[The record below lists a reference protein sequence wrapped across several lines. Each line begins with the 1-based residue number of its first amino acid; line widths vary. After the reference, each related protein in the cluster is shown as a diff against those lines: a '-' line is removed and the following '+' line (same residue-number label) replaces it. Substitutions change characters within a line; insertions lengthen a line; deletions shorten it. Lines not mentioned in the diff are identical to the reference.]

1 MKNQRAIMR
10 KVKSAMAKLPMMLTC
25 AEFESFML
33 DFLEGTLPKRQR
45 LIFRMHLKVC
55 RDCRSY
61 MAAYERSVAL
71 GQAVFQDPESPVPA
85 EVPEDLVK
93 AILAAKQ

>member
-1 MKNQRAIMR
+1 MGKL
-10 KVKSAMAKLPMMLTC
+10 KSTMAKLPMMLTC
-25 AEFESFML
+25 AEFEAFVL
-33 DFLEGTLPKRQR
+33 DYLDGTLAKRQR

-61 MAAYERSVAL
+61 LAAYERSVAL
-71 GQAVFQDPESPVPA
+71 GKAVFQDPESPVPG

-93 AILAAKQ
+93 AIMAAKR